1 MQYHCFFISIIHH
14 SIKME
19 ITFFQRVAMI
29 IVLSLFLLYK
39 HFYQNPIEQPKSKRK
54 HVYD

>member
-1 MQYHCFFISIIHH
+1 MQYYCFFISILHH

-29 IVLSLFLLYK
+29 VILSLFLLSK
-39 HFYQNPIEQPKSKRK
+39 HFYQNLIEQPKSKRK
-54 HVYD
+54 YVYD

>member
-1 MQYHCFFISIIHH
+1 MQYHCFFISILHH
-14 SIKME
+14 SIKIE
-19 ITFFQRVAMI
+19 ITFFQLVAMI

-54 HVYD
+54 YVYD